1 MNMRT
6 LLIVLMSEYGD
17 TFLLSF
23 YVELKSTSR
32 QISLQQETS
41 TMLGRTKNNCKRCP
55 VEQTSS
61 TNSIGLTSV
70 WGIPSNHLVA

>member
-23 YVELKSTSR
+23 YVELKSMSH
-32 QISLQQETS
+32 QISLQQEIFKKP
-41 TMLGRTKNNCKRCP
+41 LQCWE
-55 VEQTSS
+55 EQKIIVRDVQLSK
-61 TNSIGLTSV
+61 LPAR
-70 WGIPSNHLVA
+70 IPLV